1 MRLTYNY
8 RVYQRYGKRIKCVE
22 KIHNS
27 LVSNNV
33 RKVKYMK
40 KLLYI
45 IANSKD
51 EKQSSSRTVSRR
63 LANAILEKVPD
74 VELEELNLYEEHI
87 PQLKGCY
94 FESRSA
100 IVNSEARSKLTVEE
114 QKEVA
119 KIEHLCDQ
127 FRASDIYVLAAPMW
141 SLSFPAPV
149 KEYVDCII
157 QAGKTISFQN
167 NKPHGLMDDKQR
179 TFIYVQSSGGSIPWL
194 LKPALCK
201 GLNYVH
207 EIMKFIGIKTFLEL
221 LVDGTGVTEEER
233 QDAIKTATDKIPQ
246 LVKKLL

>member
-1 MRLTYNY
+1 
-8 RVYQRYGKRIKCVE
+8 
-22 KIHNS
+22 
-27 LVSNNV
+27 
-33 RKVKYMK
+33 MK

-51 EKQSSSRTVSRR
+51 EEQSSSRTVSRR
-63 LANAILEKVPD
+63 LVNTILKRVPD
-74 VELEELNLYEEHI
+74 AELEELNLYEEHI

-100 IVNSEARSKLTVEE
+100 IVNSEARNKLSAEE

-127 FRASDIYVLAAPMW
+127 FKEADIYVLAAPMW

-149 KEYVDCII
+149 KEYLDCII
-157 QAGKTISFQN
+157 QAGKTIAFEN

-179 TFIYVQSSGGSIPWL
+179 IFVYVQSSGANIPWI
-194 LKPALCK
+194 LKPALSK

-207 EIMKFIGIKTFLEL
+207 EIMKFIGISTFDEL
-221 LVDGTGVTEEER
+221 LVDGTGTTEEER
-233 QDAIKTATDKIPQ
+233 KSAIKNATDRIAP
-246 LVKKLL
+246 LVEKLF